1 MTVVFKPDARIVVLE
16 IVDFINSINTP
27 SAGSFW
33 EDRLV
38 SYLRSYALPN
48 VTYALCNNDNLA
60 SLGLSCIN
68 FNDWIIAFKIERE
81 LFVVHKIIRGSILA

>member
-33 EDRLV
+33 ED
-38 SYLRSYALPN
+38 
-48 VTYALCNNDNLA
+48 
-60 SLGLSCIN
+60 
-68 FNDWIIAFKIERE
+68 
-81 LFVVHKIIRGSILA
+81 

>member
-1 MTVVFKPDARIVVLE
+1 MTVVFKPDARIVILE
-16 IVDFINSINTP
+16 IIDFIDSINTP
-27 SAGSFW
+27 GAGFFW

-48 VTYALCNNDNLA
+48 VTYALCNNDYLA

-68 FNDWIIAFKIERE
+68 FNDWVVAFKIEDD
-81 LFVVHKIIRGSILA
+81 LFIVYKIIRGSILS

>member
-16 IVDFINSINTP
+16 IIDFIDSINTP
-27 SAGSFW
+27 GAGFFW

-48 VTYALCNNDNLA
+48 VTYALCNNEYLA
-60 SLGLSCIN
+60 SLSLSCIN
-68 FNDWIIAFKIERE
+68 FNDWIIAFKIEGE
-81 LFVVHKIIRGSILA
+81 LFVVYKIIRGSILA